1 MHPRAQVLLEHWLG
15 PEAERDAPAQA
26 VRQRWFT
33 KSAEFDAWLLKEHGA
48 DLDAAARGDYDDW
61 AETPRGRVALVIL
74 LDQLTRNLRR
84 GSGAMFD
91 NDRKALE
98 LARQGI
104 ELGEDKRLRAAERNF
119 LYMPFMHSESLDDQ
133 ERCVELFKQL
143 AVDAPSLDA
152 VEWAVKHRDVIARF
166 GRFPHRNNLLDRT
179 STPDE
184 VLFLQLPGSSF

>member
-1 MHPRAQVLLEHWLG
+1 MHPRAEALLDHWLG
-15 PEAERDAPAQA
+15 PEAERDAPPNA

-33 KSAEFDAWLLKEHGA
+33 KSLEYDAWLLREHGA
-48 DLDAAARGDYDDW
+48 DLEAAARGDYDAW
-61 AETPRGRVALVIL
+61 IATPRGRLALVIL

-104 ELGEDKRLRAAERNF
+104 ELGEDRTLRAAERNF

-133 ERCVELFKQL
+133 DRSVELFEQL
-143 AVDAPSLDA
+143 AAAAPSLDA
-152 VEWAVKHRDVIARF
+152 VEWAVKHRDVIKRF

-184 VLFLQLPGSSF
+184 ALFLQQPGSSF